1 MLAGNKITKLTW
13 YWFRSGWASV
23 QHVKSTW
30 LVLTSFFG
38 ARGCAKQ
45 PFFKIYFNSH
55 VLLRPICATRLR
67 HVYKTVGQALVWF
80 LTQSKTNQLKGE
92 SPSGCKWKKKQEN
105 KEYKNSNKLKGCW
118 LNVWVAEIP
127 HKTNMSSCT
136 DLVRDPNHATN

>member
-13 YWFRSGWASV
+13 YWFRSRWASV

-30 LVLTSFFG
+30 WVLTSFLG
-38 ARGCAKQ
+38 HVAAQ
-45 PFFKIYFNSH
+45 NSPFSKSTSIPM
-55 VLLRPICATRLR
+55 LRPICATRLR

-92 SPSGCKWKKKQEN
+92 SPSGCKWKKTQEN